1 MTYSPG
7 QVRELQQLHCRAA
20 AREWLAVDAA
30 EGQGRQLGGDADVSK
45 MILKIIIEDE
55 EFCIKYEE
63 LCINNDEFCR
73 WVHPEQNL
81 LTYLGPGAFFIKQ
94 MMNFVL

>member
-1 MTYSPG
+1 M
-7 QVRELQQLHCRAA
+7 
-20 AREWLAVDAA
+20 DAA